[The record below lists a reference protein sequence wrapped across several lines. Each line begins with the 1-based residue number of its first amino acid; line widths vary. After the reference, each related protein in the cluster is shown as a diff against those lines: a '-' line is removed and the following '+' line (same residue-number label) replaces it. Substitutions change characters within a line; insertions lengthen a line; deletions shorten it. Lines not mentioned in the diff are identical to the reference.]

1 MSPADKTL
9 ASRQSHIV
17 VAAIVAVICVGAA
30 TAIWLRTR
38 AATDLNRFWAPVLNS
53 PAPVS
58 LCVAYADPGN
68 QLAGAGDLIAASR
81 LTAMLAR
88 MDRPYRLQIGNDVS
102 TQAPAIL
109 IVHSSST
116 QWRFGIDAL
125 NATITDQGRPTA
137 FIGHGDEDYAIVSRV
152 FQPDSQMMVVELA
165 GIGRYG
171 AEAAS
176 DLLTNANL
184 MASGLREAPA
194 DWPGKNLQ
202 LVIRVKVSYGI
213 PGSPTVVAAH
223 FW

>member
-1 MSPADKTL
+1 VSPADKTL

-17 VAAIVAVICVGAA
+17 VAAIVAVICVSAA

-38 AATDLNRFWAPVLNS
+38 ASTDLNRFWAPALNS

-68 QLAGAGDLIAASR
+68 QLVGASDLIAASR
-81 LTAMLAR
+81 LTAMLTR
-88 MDRPYRLQIGNDVS
+88 MDRPYQLQIGNNVS

-109 IVHSSST
+109 IGHSSSA
-116 QWRFGIDAL
+116 QWRFGIDGS

-137 FIGHGDEDYAIVSRV
+137 FIGRGDEDYAIVSRV
-152 FQPDSQMMVVELA
+152 FQPDSQIMVVELN

-171 AEAAS
+171 TEAAS
-176 DLLTNANL
+176 DLVTNANL
-184 MASGLREAPA
+184 MAAALREAPA

-202 LVIRVKVSYGI
+202 LVIRVKVSSGT
-213 PGSPTVVAAH
+213 PESPTVVAKH